1 MKSLKQRC
9 SKEKRY
15 IYHSIVWSPYIRK
28 QNENFHIQYY
38 SLSVLQNECREALE
52 QISYDINSQSNEL
65 AAHQLLSVYK
75 MAEVLIVPPEFN
87 GSSSIAFVSLTLL
100 LLVTISASTPFTIH
114 LVLC

>member
-1 MKSLKQRC
+1 MKIFTFI
-9 SKEKRY
+9 
-15 IYHSIVWSPYIRK
+15 IYDY
-28 QNENFHIQYY
+28 
-38 SLSVLQNECREALE
+38 LSFLQNECREALE

-87 GSSSIAFVSLTLL
+87 GSSIAFVSLTLL